1 MLVPIQGWNTI
12 AFQPGK
18 ALIVARELLPASPT
32 SHPRIG
38 TAHLSGFVHRMIYR
52 EHAEHSKEID
62 FMLKRLI
69 LDLICF
75 RSPGD
80 SVEDKTDKE
89 RNYRAPALQRE

>member
-1 MLVPIQGWNTI
+1 
-12 AFQPGK
+12 
-18 ALIVARELLPASPT
+18 
-32 SHPRIG
+32 
-38 TAHLSGFVHRMIYR
+38 MIYR